1 MARRKQ
7 DLCSA
12 SPFPHRKGQEN
23 VKSKIWIS
31 QVSETSNWGI
41 QNVCSGVKSSFLS
54 GCTQCHKAQDS
65 PGLSWGWWAASRFAL
80 MTVPRVPGLHGD
92 IPCLTGGTWPPLA
105 AELSLNSFLPHYS
118 QYRNSNSKDT
128 SSHVISQ
135 TQAWCYKSWCPASP
149 AHTLPL
155 LNAPTTLLWELL

>member
-1 MARRKQ
+1 MARKKQ

-12 SPFPHRKGQEN
+12 SPFPHRKGQQS

-31 QVSETSNWGI
+31 QVWETSNWRI
-41 QNVCSGVKSSFLS
+41 QNVCNGVKSCFLS
-54 GCTQCHKAQDS
+54 GCTQCHKPQDS
-65 PGLSWGWWAASRFAL
+65 PSWAEGGEQQAGLLWWQC
-80 MTVPRVPGLHGD
+80 PECPGC
-92 IPCLTGGTWPPLA
+92 IPCLTGGTWPPPA
-105 AELSLNSFLPHYS
+105 AELSLNSSLPYYS

-149 AHTLPL
+149 ACTLPL